1 MDRVKSGIFG
11 QTAIFGQ
18 RPCLFH
24 ISNDGIKNKLTKRTV
39 KILMRRLIRSR
50 LMTSEFTLLAN
61 VCPNLPDVR
70 IYPTLPYIL
79 TLSFNSFPIYK
90 CWLMPQDGSLH
101 FWKRCFLKTSVSN
114 GIIYTKYTQN
124 PHTIEPPFNIAT
136 QSATYTVTGC
146 VSRWEPNG
154 LNANNP
160 CPAARQ
166 KQYWYF
172 ISLLR
177 FSALKCKPNGQKN
190 VVVLENL
197 IIESLHM
204 IETEL

>member
-1 MDRVKSGIFG
+1 MYYPLIFRD
-11 QTAIFGQ
+11 FFH
-18 RPCLFH
+18 LFLMFSLMLGLH
-24 ISNDGIKNKLTKRTV
+24 YVPGSHGSHGSQKR
-39 KILMRRLIRSR
+39 S
-50 LMTSEFTLLAN
+50 SPWCF
-61 VCPNLPDVR
+61 
-70 IYPTLPYIL
+70 
-79 TLSFNSFPIYK
+79 S
-90 CWLMPQDGSLH
+90 H

-136 QSATYTVTGC
+136 QSATYTVTAC

>member
-1 MDRVKSGIFG
+1 M
-11 QTAIFGQ
+11 
-18 RPCLFH
+18 
-24 ISNDGIKNKLTKRTV
+24 
-39 KILMRRLIRSR
+39 
-50 LMTSEFTLLAN
+50 
-61 VCPNLPDVR
+61 
-70 IYPTLPYIL
+70 
-79 TLSFNSFPIYK
+79 
-90 CWLMPQDGSLH
+90 CWLICTFIVPIQQSQVFSQHGSILNTIYSKISKSD

-124 PHTIEPPFNIAT
+124 PHIIEPPFNIAT
-136 QSATYTVTGC
+136 QSATYTVTAC
-146 VSRWEPNG
+146 VRRWEPNV

-160 CPAARQ
+160 CPAATQ

>member
-1 MDRVKSGIFG
+1 MHFLN
-11 QTAIFGQ
+11 F
-18 RPCLFH
+18 LFYPTML
-24 ISNDGIKNKLTKRTV
+24 SALY
-39 KILMRRLIRSR
+39 
-50 LMTSEFTLLAN
+50 
-61 VCPNLPDVR
+61 VCC
-70 IYPTLPYIL
+70 IYPSTLQ
-79 TLSFNSFPIYK
+79 TN
-90 CWLMPQDGSLH
+90 
-101 FWKRCFLKTSVSN
+101 WKRCFLKTSVSN

-136 QSATYTVTGC
+136 QSATYTATAC

-160 CPAARQ
+160 CLAARQ

-177 FSALKCKPNGQKN
+177 FSALICKPNGQKN

-197 IIESLHM
+197 IIES
-204 IETEL
+204 

>member
-1 MDRVKSGIFG
+1 MLSILIFKPLMHFLNLLFYPKMLSALYVCCIYQSAL
-11 QTAIFGQ
+11 QT
-18 RPCLFH
+18 
-24 ISNDGIKNKLTKRTV
+24 S
-39 KILMRRLIRSR
+39 
-50 LMTSEFTLLAN
+50 
-61 VCPNLPDVR
+61 
-70 IYPTLPYIL
+70 
-79 TLSFNSFPIYK
+79 
-90 CWLMPQDGSLH
+90 

-124 PHTIEPPFNIAT
+124 PHIIEPPFNIAT
-136 QSATYTVTGC
+136 QSATYTVTAC
-146 VSRWEPNG
+146 ISRWEPNV

-160 CPAARQ
+160 CSAARQ

-197 IIESLHM
+197 IIES
-204 IETEL
+204 

>member
-1 MDRVKSGIFG
+1 MKTIFG
-11 QTAIFGQ
+11 
-18 RPCLFH
+18 P
-24 ISNDGIKNKLTKRTV
+24 
-39 KILMRRLIRSR
+39 
-50 LMTSEFTLLAN
+50 
-61 VCPNLPDVR
+61 
-70 IYPTLPYIL
+70 
-79 TLSFNSFPIYK
+79 
-90 CWLMPQDGSLH
+90 

-124 PHTIEPPFNIAT
+124 PHIIEPPFNIAT
-136 QSATYTVTGC
+136 QSATYTVTAC
-146 VSRWEPNG
+146 VSRWEPNV

>member
-1 MDRVKSGIFG
+1 MSVKLLTEQYLEFLSLKGG
-11 QTAIFGQ
+11 CRGSSESTLVKMPHCWKSHVTA
-18 RPCLFH
+18 
-24 ISNDGIKNKLTKRTV
+24 
-39 KILMRRLIRSR
+39 
-50 LMTSEFTLLAN
+50 
-61 VCPNLPDVR
+61 
-70 IYPTLPYIL
+70 
-79 TLSFNSFPIYK
+79 
-90 CWLMPQDGSLH
+90 H

-124 PHTIEPPFNIAT
+124 PHIIEPPFNIAT
-136 QSATYTVTGC
+136 QSATYTVTAC
-146 VSRWEPNG
+146 VSRWEPNV

-190 VVVLENL
+190 VVVL
-197 IIESLHM
+197 
-204 IETEL
+204 

>member
-1 MDRVKSGIFG
+1 MYR
-11 QTAIFGQ
+11 
-18 RPCLFH
+18 
-24 ISNDGIKNKLTKRTV
+24 
-39 KILMRRLIRSR
+39 
-50 LMTSEFTLLAN
+50 
-61 VCPNLPDVR
+61 
-70 IYPTLPYIL
+70 
-79 TLSFNSFPIYK
+79 
-90 CWLMPQDGSLH
+90 

-124 PHTIEPPFNIAT
+124 PHIIEPPFNIAT
-136 QSATYTVTGC
+136 QSATYTVTAC
-146 VSRWEPNG
+146 VSRWEPNY

-177 FSALKCKPNGQKN
+177 FSALKCKPNGQKK
-190 VVVLENL
+190 VVMLENL

>member
-1 MDRVKSGIFG
+1 MTAKITIIPEYADEKVTLT
-11 QTAIFGQ
+11 QTGHFKFATVAT
-18 RPCLFH
+18 
-24 ISNDGIKNKLTKRTV
+24 SNSI
-39 KILMRRLIRSR
+39 
-50 LMTSEFTLLAN
+50 
-61 VCPNLPDVR
+61 C
-70 IYPTLPYIL
+70 
-79 TLSFNSFPIYK
+79 
-90 CWLMPQDGSLH
+90 

-124 PHTIEPPFNIAT
+124 PHIIEPPFNIAT
-136 QSATYTVTGC
+136 QSATYTVTAC
-146 VSRWEPNG
+146 VSRWEPNV

-177 FSALKCKPNGQKN
+177 FSALKSKPNGQKN

>member
-1 MDRVKSGIFG
+1 MVCRFYCM
-11 QTAIFGQ
+11 A
-18 RPCLFH
+18 LFH
-24 ISNDGIKNKLTKRTV
+24 SQTQRYHGFQSD
-39 KILMRRLIRSR
+39 
-50 LMTSEFTLLAN
+50 
-61 VCPNLPDVR
+61 
-70 IYPTLPYIL
+70 
-79 TLSFNSFPIYK
+79 
-90 CWLMPQDGSLH
+90 H

-124 PHTIEPPFNIAT
+124 PHIIEPPFNIAT
-136 QSATYTVTGC
+136 QSATYTVTAC
-146 VSRWEPNG
+146 VSRWEPNV

>member
-1 MDRVKSGIFG
+1 MPSNYSGANLYNQYPSWELQQ
-11 QTAIFGQ
+11 QTPPFEYHKHCQIALVF
-18 RPCLFH
+18 
-24 ISNDGIKNKLTKRTV
+24 
-39 KILMRRLIRSR
+39 
-50 LMTSEFTLLAN
+50 
-61 VCPNLPDVR
+61 
-70 IYPTLPYIL
+70 Y
-79 TLSFNSFPIYK
+79 
-90 CWLMPQDGSLH
+90 H

-124 PHTIEPPFNIAT
+124 PHIIEPPFNIAT
-136 QSATYTVTGC
+136 QSATYTVTAC
-146 VSRWEPNG
+146 VSRWEPNV

>member
-1 MDRVKSGIFG
+1 MLLSEKRI
-11 QTAIFGQ
+11 
-18 RPCLFH
+18 
-24 ISNDGIKNKLTKRTV
+24 TKA
-39 KILMRRLIRSR
+39 LIRLCRCLGWSGPLLFANLRRQVFSR
-50 LMTSEFTLLAN
+50 RD
-61 VCPNLPDVR
+61 PDCHD
-70 IYPTLPYIL
+70 L
-79 TLSFNSFPIYK
+79 K
-90 CWLMPQDGSLH
+90 D

-124 PHTIEPPFNIAT
+124 PHIIEPPFNIAT
-136 QSATYTVTGC
+136 QSATYTVTAC
-146 VSRWEPNG
+146 VSRWEPNV

>member
-1 MDRVKSGIFG
+1 MFVIWE
-11 QTAIFGQ
+11 
-18 RPCLFH
+18 
-24 ISNDGIKNKLTKRTV
+24 ND
-39 KILMRRLIRSR
+39 
-50 LMTSEFTLLAN
+50 
-61 VCPNLPDVR
+61 
-70 IYPTLPYIL
+70 
-79 TLSFNSFPIYK
+79 
-90 CWLMPQDGSLH
+90 

-124 PHTIEPPFNIAT
+124 PHIIEPPFNIAT
-136 QSATYTVTGC
+136 QSATYTVTAC
-146 VSRWEPNG
+146 VSRWEPNV

-177 FSALKCKPNGQKN
+177 FSALKCKPNGKKN

>member
-1 MDRVKSGIFG
+1 MYSLNRGIFLE
-11 QTAIFGQ
+11 T
-18 RPCLFH
+18 
-24 ISNDGIKNKLTKRTV
+24 
-39 KILMRRLIRSR
+39 M
-50 LMTSEFTLLAN
+50 
-61 VCPNLPDVR
+61 
-70 IYPTLPYIL
+70 
-79 TLSFNSFPIYK
+79 
-90 CWLMPQDGSLH
+90 
-101 FWKRCFLKTSVSN
+101 FLKTSVSN

-124 PHTIEPPFNIAT
+124 PHIIEPPFNIAT
-136 QSATYTVTGC
+136 QSATYTVTAC
-146 VSRWEPNG
+146 VSRWEPNV

>member
-1 MDRVKSGIFG
+1 M
-11 QTAIFGQ
+11 
-18 RPCLFH
+18 
-24 ISNDGIKNKLTKRTV
+24 TV
-39 KILMRRLIRSR
+39 KLLTELYLEFLSVKGGC
-50 LMTSEFTLLAN
+50 TGSSESIHVKMPHCWKSN
-61 VCPNLPDVR
+61 VAAQL
-70 IYPTLPYIL
+70 
-79 TLSFNSFPIYK
+79 FA
-90 CWLMPQDGSLH
+90 

-124 PHTIEPPFNIAT
+124 PHIIEPPFNIAT
-136 QSATYTVTGC
+136 QFATYTVTAC
-146 VSRWEPNG
+146 VSRWEPND

-172 ISLLR
+172 IRLLR
-177 FSALKCKPNGQKN
+177 YSALKCKPNGPKN
-190 VVVLENL
+190 VVVLQSL

>member
-1 MDRVKSGIFG
+1 MSCSQQWYFFFLSWQGWDRNTFQGYFG
-11 QTAIFGQ
+11 LVDFKYA
-18 RPCLFH
+18 
-24 ISNDGIKNKLTKRTV
+24 
-39 KILMRRLIRSR
+39 
-50 LMTSEFTLLAN
+50 
-61 VCPNLPDVR
+61 
-70 IYPTLPYIL
+70 
-79 TLSFNSFPIYK
+79 
-90 CWLMPQDGSLH
+90 

-124 PHTIEPPFNIAT
+124 PHIIEPPFNIAT
-136 QSATYTVTGC
+136 QSATYTVTAC
-146 VSRWEPNG
+146 VSRWEPNV

-177 FSALKCKPNGQKN
+177 FSALKRKPNGQKN

-197 IIESLHM
+197 IIESLYM

>member
-1 MDRVKSGIFG
+1 MAPVAKNDPHLGGHQRHG
-11 QTAIFGQ
+11 QFPKDTY
-18 RPCLFH
+18 RYDVL
-24 ISNDGIKNKLTKRTV
+24 NKAQL
-39 KILMRRLIRSR
+39 
-50 LMTSEFTLLAN
+50 SERFIATW
-61 VCPNLPDVR
+61 
-70 IYPTLPYIL
+70 
-79 TLSFNSFPIYK
+79 LS
-90 CWLMPQDGSLH
+90 C

-124 PHTIEPPFNIAT
+124 PHIIEPPFNIAT
-136 QSATYTVTGC
+136 QSATYTVTAC